1 MSKVVLITG
10 ASAGMGKTTACYLAK
25 KGHKVYGASRSA
37 NPGDCI
43 EGVISLKMDVCDEVS
58 VKEAV
63 QLILEIE
70 GRIDVLV
77 NNAGLGFIGSIEDT
91 GDAEAKAIFETNVF
105 GLMNVCRVVLP
116 AMRLAK
122 SGTIIN
128 ISSLAGMM
136 GLPYRGIYSATKAS
150 VLSIT
155 EALSAEVKQFNIKVC
170 SVLPGDF
177 KTSVNENRRTALAGS
192 QSVYKTQMNAL
203 NDLVNHEVEHADE
216 PIAIAI
222 KIEQII
228 NNPQPKLHY
237 KVAKPMQKLSTV
249 LHFLLP
255 GRWFEKILMNHYK
268 M

>member
-10 ASAGMGKTTACYLAK
+10 ASAGMGNLTACYLAK

-37 NPGDCI
+37 NPGDCV
-43 EGVISLKMDVCDEVS
+43 EGVVFLKMDVCNADS
-58 VKEAV
+58 VNQAV
-63 QLILEIE
+63 RQIIDIE

-91 GDAEAKAIFETNVF
+91 SDAEAKAIFETNVF
-105 GLMNVCRVVLP
+105 GLMNVCRTVLP
-116 AMRLAK
+116 FMRKAK
-122 SGTIIN
+122 SGKIIN

-155 EALSAEVKQFNIKVC
+155 EALSAEVKEFGIQVC

-177 KTSVNENRRTALAGS
+177 KTSVNENRRTASSGS
-192 QSVYKTQMNAL
+192 NSVYKLKMEQLNAL
-203 NDLVNHEVEHADE
+203 VNKEVENADE
-216 PIAIAI
+216 PLAIATI
-222 KIEQII
+222 IERII
-228 NNPQPKLHY
+228 NTPQPKMHY
-237 KVAKPMQKLSTV
+237 KVAKPMQKLSTI

>member
-43 EGVISLKMDVCDEVS
+43 EGVVALKMDVCNEVS
-58 VKEAV
+58 VKESV
-63 QLILEIE
+63 QQIIDIE
-70 GRIDVLV
+70 GKIDVLV
-77 NNAGLGFIGSIEDT
+77 NNAGLGFIGSVEDT
-91 GDAEAKAIFETNVF
+91 SDAEAKTIFETNVF
-105 GLMNVCRVVLP
+105 GLMNVCRAVLP

-128 ISSLAGMM
+128 ISSLAGIM
-136 GLPYRGIYSATKAS
+136 GLPYRGVYSATKAS

-155 EALSAEVKQFNIKVC
+155 EALSAEVKQFDINVC

-177 KTSVNENRRTALAGS
+177 KTSVNENRRTAKTGN

-203 NDLVNHEVEHADE
+203 NDHVNREVEHADE
-216 PIAIAI
+216 PIAIAT
-222 KIEQII
+222 KVEQII
-228 NNPQPKLHY
+228 NNPKPKLHY

-255 GRWFEKILMNHYK
+255 GRWFEKILMKHYK

>member
-43 EGVISLKMDVCDEVS
+43 EGVVALKMDVCNEVS
-58 VKEAV
+58 IKEAV
-63 QLILEIE
+63 QTILDIE
-70 GRIDVLV
+70 GKIDVLI

-91 GDAEAKAIFETNVF
+91 TDAEAKAIFETNVF
-105 GLMNVCRVVLP
+105 GLMNVCRAVLP

-128 ISSLAGMM
+128 ISSLAGLM

-155 EALSAEVKQFNIKVC
+155 EALSAEVKQFNIHVC

-203 NDLVNHEVEHADE
+203 NNLVNREVEHADE
-216 PIAIAI
+216 PIAIAT
-222 KIEQII
+222 KVEQII
-228 NNPQPKLHY
+228 NNSRPKLHY
-237 KVAKPMQKLSTV
+237 KVAKPMQKISTI